1 MTTPNPTRRIRDLAA
16 SDGFG
21 SLAATAHKP
30 NPLPGC
36 AVADAWLRRPRPARQ
51 RPVSK
56 LRRVAVV
63 GIFLLLFAAHARAD
77 EAQPAPCAERHPMT
91 DAWFTGPMLANTAAT
106 APRGH
111 VLMEPYIYDVV
122 TQGNYAAT
130 GKHQS
135 APHQNTWGSLT
146 YLIYALTDKVGIGF
160 IPTFDY
166 STMTGAP
173 SSAGPGPGD
182 LIAQLQRRVTQFQ
195 PCGWMPTISLAVQ
208 QTLPTGRYD
217 RLGSRPTDGFGGGA
231 YVTTPEFLSQMYFWL
246 PNHRILRLR
255 FNVTDAISG
264 TVPLEGASVYGTT
277 AGFHGNARP
286 GSSFYVDTSLEYSAT
301 RSWVLAL
308 DATYRNTGNTR
319 VTGSYPLS
327 TGAPGPTAQTNSGWS
342 DEVGLAPAVE
352 YSWKPWIGVLLGVRL
367 FPAGRNTQDSI
378 TPAIAVNIVH

>member
-1 MTTPNPTRRIRDLAA
+1 MTTHQPTRRPRDLAA

-21 SLAATAHKP
+21 VLTPELRQPRPFPSCSVAA
-30 NPLPGC
+30 
-36 AVADAWLRRPRPARQ
+36 AWLRKTRPPRQRPARL
-51 RPVSK
+51 SHS
-56 LRRVAVV
+56 LALLAL
-63 GIFLLLFAAHARAD
+63 LLLFPVLARAD
-77 EAQPAPCAERHPMT
+77 EAQPAPCALRHPMT

-111 VLMEPYIYDVV
+111 TLMEPYVYDVV
-122 TQGNYAAT
+122 TQGNYTAS
-130 GKHQS
+130 GKRQS
-135 APHQNTWGSLT
+135 TPHQNTFGSLT

-166 STMTGAP
+166 STVTGAP

-182 LIAQLQRRVTQFQ
+182 LTAQLQRRITQFQ

-217 RLGSRPTDGFGGGA
+217 QLGNRPTDGFGAGA
-231 YVTTPEFLSQMYFWL
+231 YTTTPEFLSQMYFWL

-255 FNVTDAISG
+255 FNVTDAFSG
-264 TVPLEGASVYGTT
+264 TVPLRDASVYGTT
-277 AGFHGNARP
+277 AGFRGNARP
-286 GSSFYVDTSLEYSAT
+286 GSSFYIDTSLEYSAE

-308 DATYRNTGNTR
+308 DATWRTTGNTR
-319 VTGSYPLS
+319 VTGYYVQSS
-327 TGAPGPTAQTNSGWS
+327 GAPGPVTQTNSGWS

-367 FPAGRNTQDSI
+367 FPAGRNAQDSI